1 MALSKADFNNINVT
15 PAASKKLKWNASAN
29 GFETG
34 DVGGSMVLLS
44 TLTASSSATLDFTS
58 GIDSTYKEYVFK
70 FIDIHPQTNFR
81 HLGFQANVAGAS
93 GFNET
98 ITSTAFI
105 NQHDEGDSATILQ
118 LEGDGIQQQATGFQ
132 IVLYG
137 MGNENDESGNGT
149 LHLFDPSNTTFVKHF
164 IADTNTHTDNDRSSR
179 FFVGGY
185 FNTTSAIDEI
195 QFKMSSGNIDSGT
208 IKMYGIV

>member
-15 PAASKKLKWNASAN
+15 PAANKKLKWNSAAD
-29 GFETG
+29 GFEAG
-34 DVGGSMVLLS
+34 DLGGSMTLLS

-164 IADTNTHTDNDRSSR
+164 ISR
-179 FFVGGY
+179 GNCLDAGPMTRDGY
-185 FNTTSAIDEI
+185 ASGYVNTTSSIDAI
-195 QFKMSSGNIDSGT
+195 QFKMSSGNMDAGT
-208 IKMYGIV
+208 ISLYGLV